1 LPDLPSSIASPSPI
15 ARHCTGWRTTK
26 TLPVGETFSVLDV
39 GYGQGDLLHA
49 IARWADPRRLRA
61 QLSGIDLNPRSA
73 IAARSATPP
82 GMTIGDR
89 TCDVFS
95 YAPAELVDFI
105 VSSQSTHHLS
115 DTTSHNFHK
124 NRCDYPR
131 KRIRSSSTNQATSPT
146 RTSPNREVWEA
157 CCSVQLL
164 SGASVWRLRNLRGD
178 RSA

>member
-1 LPDLPSSIASPSPI
+1 LPNSPSSIASPSPV

-39 GYGQGDLLHA
+39 GYGQGDLLRT
-49 IARWADPRRLRA
+49 IARWADPRGLRA

-73 IAARSATPP
+73 IAARSATPL
-82 GMTIGDR
+82 GMTIDDQ

-95 YAPAELVDFI
+95 YAPAEPLDFI

-124 NRCDYPR
+124 TDVITPAGAYALIDESGNVSNANVTKQGGLGGMLFR
-131 KRIRSSSTNQATSPT
+131 ATLIGGERMAAAQS
-146 RTSPNREVWEA
+146 E
-157 CCSVQLL
+157 
-164 SGASVWRLRNLRGD
+164 GD